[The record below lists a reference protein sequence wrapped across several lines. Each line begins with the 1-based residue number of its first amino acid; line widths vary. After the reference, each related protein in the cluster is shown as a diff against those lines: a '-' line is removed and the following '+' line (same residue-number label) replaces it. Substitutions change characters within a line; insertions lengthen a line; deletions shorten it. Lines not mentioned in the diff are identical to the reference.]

1 MSTDID
7 LAHLQQWIGRTQVAE
22 DVVAPSLVDRFNATI
37 GLDACRA
44 RAGDVAPRLIH
55 FCLCVD
61 AVPTAALGADGHPAR
76 GDFLPPVPL
85 PRRMWASSA
94 LQFEGDLRVG
104 DAVRRHSRV
113 ASVEVKQGKGGAL
126 CFVKVEHRITAN
138 DQPVVT
144 ETQTIVYRDAAAG
157 ASAPAPAPDP
167 APQGVDVTR
176 VDIAPPLLL
185 RYSALTFNAHRIHYD
200 LPYATGEEGY
210 PGLVVHG
217 PLQATLLFHFAARC
231 HDGRAPDRF
240 SFRGVAPAFGGA
252 PLDLHAG
259 HMEAGKLDL
268 WSAAPQGPIAM
279 QAEAEWA

>member
-37 GLDACRA
+37 GLDAGRA
-44 RAGDVAPRLIH
+44 RGGDVAPRLIH

-61 AVPTAALGADGHPAR
+61 AVPIAALGADGHPAR
-76 GDFLPPVPL
+76 GDFLPPVSL

-104 DAVRRHSRV
+104 DAVRRHSRL
-113 ASVEVKQGKGGAL
+113 ASVEVKQGKGGVL

-176 VDIAPPLLL
+176 VDISPPLLL

-240 SFRGVAPAFGGA
+240 AFRGIAPAFCGV

-259 HMEAGKLDL
+259 HMEAGKLAL

>member
-37 GLDACRA
+37 GLDAGRA
-44 RAGDVAPRLIH
+44 RGGDVAPRLIH

-61 AVPTAALGADGHPAR
+61 AVPIAALGADGHPAR